1 MMACNWLILFINF
14 NMTIDQI
21 AIFCII
27 TFTFILF
34 VWGKWRYDIVSIIA
48 LCTLFITDLLLGGDK
63 SNLIIG
69 TSNLFSGFGH
79 PAVIT
84 VALVLII
91 SQALRNSGVVDFI
104 SRKIA
109 IFSKHQLS
117 HIASLSGVATVCS
130 AIMNNVG
137 ALALMLP
144 VALKTASKENRSPS
158 IILMPLAFAS
168 ILGGMITMIG
178 TPPNII
184 IAAFRKTNQ
193 MNLKAEA
200 LQNTDS
206 SAAQYFAQQ
215 NINIDQ
221 YIPSSFGMLDFS
233 PVGFSI
239 AFLGVFFI
247 ALIGWRFIPKSSHKK
262 PNSST
267 LFSIDEYVT
276 EIRIPKDCKLIGLQ
290 VKEVEKFSENRI
302 EIIGYINKNDKF
314 SRINSESI
322 INVED
327 RFVVKADPAD
337 LKLMMDE
344 YSIRFTKKMR
354 ERIDSLKDEDTIF
367 KEVVVTPDSPLLN
380 RGRTYLRRRTSNSLI
395 LMAVARQ
402 GKPIHNRLHQ
412 ITFRVGDVLLLQGN
426 ADYIQG
432 SISLLHL
439 LPLAQRD
446 VEVGLFSKVLTSL
459 LIFSGS
465 IALSIMGIL
474 PTTLAFIVAILL
486 YIFTGILPVRQIYE
500 QIDWPIIVLLG
511 AMIPVSSALETTGSS
526 QLLAS
531 MMVSMTDGL
540 PNWLILAI
548 IMIITMCL
556 SDIINNA
563 ATALIMAPIASG
575 IAISLGV
582 SIDPF
587 LMSVAVGA
595 SCAFLT
601 PIGHQCN
608 ALILGPGGYKFSDYW
623 KMGLPLEILI
633 VLLGTPLIL
642 YFWPL

>member
-1 MMACNWLILFINF
+1 
-14 NMTIDQI
+14 MTTDQI

-27 TFTFILF
+27 IFTFILF

-48 LCTLFITDLLLGGDK
+48 LCTLFITDLVLGNDK
-63 SNLIIG
+63 SNLILDPSHI
-69 TSNLFSGFGH
+69 FSGFGH

-84 VALVLII
+84 VAAVLII

-109 IFSKHQLS
+109 PLAKNQIT
-117 HIASLSGVATVCS
+117 HIASLSGVASICS

-144 VALKTASKENRSPS
+144 VALKTAMKEKRSPS

-184 IAAFRKTNQ
+184 IATFREINQ
-193 MNLKAEA
+193 MNLKIEA
-200 LQNTDS
+200 LENINS
-206 SAAQYFAQQ
+206 SAAKYFVQQ
-215 NINIDQ
+215 NINIEHFT
-221 YIPSSFGMLDFS
+221 PSPFGMLDFT
-233 PVGFSI
+233 PVGI
-239 AFLGVFFI
+239 AITFFGVIFI
-247 ALIGWRFIPKSSHKK
+247 TLIGWRLIPKESYKD
-262 PNSST
+262 PNSSSH
-267 LFSIDEYVT
+267 FSIDKYIT
-276 EIRIPKDCKLIGLQ
+276 EIRIPKECKFIDLKI
-290 VKEVEKFSENRI
+290 KDIEKFSENRL
-302 EIIGYINKNDKF
+302 EIIGYIDENEKF
-314 SRINSESI
+314 SSVQNNYTIKE
-322 INVED
+322 ED
-327 RFVVKADPAD
+327 RFLVKADPVE

-354 ERIDSLKDEDTIF
+354 ERIDKLKDENTIF
-367 KEVVVTPDSPLLN
+367 KEVLVTPDSPLLN
-380 RGRTYLRRRTSNSLI
+380 RNRTYLRRRTSNSLV

-402 GKPIHNRLHQ
+402 DKPLHKRLDK
-412 ITFRVGDVLLLQGN
+412 IIFKVGDVLLLQGN
-426 ADYIQG
+426 AEYLQDNIN
-432 SISLLHL
+432 LLNL
-439 LPLAQRD
+439 LPLEQRGIQMGAFST
-446 VEVGLFSKVLTSL
+446 VGLSL
-459 LIFSGS
+459 FIFSFA
-465 IALSIMGIL
+465 ILLSIFGIF

-486 YIFTGILPVRQIYE
+486 YIFTGILPIRQIYE

-511 AMIPVSSALETTGSS
+511 AMIPVSNALQTTGSS
-526 QLLAS
+526 ELLAGF
-531 MMVSMTDGL
+531 VVDMTQNL
-540 PNWLILAI
+540 PIWSVLSI

-563 ATALIMAPIASG
+563 ATALIMAPISSG

-582 SIDPF
+582 NIDPF
-587 LMSVAVGA
+587 LMAVAVGA